1 MDIVHIMELRKPS
14 MAQVI
19 AFPREDRRPT
29 VLVVDDAPAIRGF
42 LCDHLNESGFQ
53 CLAVGSGDEAVDLF
67 EQGALVDLVFSDVQL
82 AGSMTGFGLARWV
95 TENRPAV
102 PVLLASGDL
111 GKACAQQELWGA
123 EIMPKPYDFDSVV
136 RRIHAAIETRI
147 RRTA

>member
-1 MDIVHIMELRKPS
+1 MLLDLGLNPNSQNRDMRTPLMGAAHKGHNEL
-14 MAQVI
+14 I
-19 AFPREDRRPT
+19 EL
-29 VLVVDDAPAIRGF
+29 LVERG
-42 LCDHLNESGFQ
+42 
-53 CLAVGSGDEAVDLF
+53 AMI
-67 EQGALVDLVFSDVQL
+67 DLVFSDVQL
-82 AGSMTGFGLARWV
+82 EGSMTGFGLARWV

>member
-1 MDIVHIMELRKPS
+1 MDIVHIMEPA

-42 LCDHLNESGFQ
+42 LCDHLNESGYQ
-53 CLAVGSGDEAVDLF
+53 CLAVGSGEEAMDLF
-67 EQGALVDLVFSDVQL
+67 ERGAQIDLVFSDVQL

-111 GKACAQQELWGA
+111 GKTCAQQELWGA